1 VGISRTTLH
10 PPVVETP
17 VHHTML
23 AGALAAR
30 VETKVGAIAPQ
41 IAGGAS
47 IEIPLSTVSR
57 VGTFDALI
65 RLRFG
70 IPGNSVDVQLIVDS
84 GNDTLILPSF
94 DAIRA
99 LPNFAAEYTILSE
112 SIREPYGCPAKLL
125 RGPIVIPTPAG
136 DFRIENCSFFACTGP
151 NSAQRITYNF
161 GTGWICQWEN
171 FTDKHGKAFTV
182 LPPLRIGAKPY
193 RYVEF
198 DYAPAPAVMTGGDE
212 LKFAGGSIM
221 TLTNDP
227 PAGYQMFDIIRGPD
241 AWWMSVKV
249 RSLTIGQK
257 RTGWPGTGTSYPM
270 AMVDTGGGPVLLSD
284 PDGLLYPTVWPEQV
298 GLPDWASASAPSLC
312 QAVKDPL
319 EIEIGDGNDW
329 FSYRIDTTSLPEPVQ
344 DLTLVLCKE
353 CSFMQGNRGMNIGGI
368 SVLFNYILIDNVLGK
383 VGFKS
388 KNLAVA

>member
-1 VGISRTTLH
+1 MLTGAVAAE
-10 PPVVETP
+10 VE
-17 VHHTML
+17 
-23 AGALAAR
+23 AKG
-30 VETKVGAIAPQ
+30 GAIALR
-41 IAGGAS
+41 IAGGTS
-47 IEIPLSTVSR
+47 IKIPLSTVSR

-65 RLRFG
+65 SLRFG
-70 IPGNSVDVQLIVDS
+70 IPGNSVDVRLIVDS

-94 DAIRA
+94 DAIKA
-99 LPNFAAEYTILSE
+99 LPNFATEYTILSE
-112 SIREPYGCPAKLL
+112 CIQEPYRCPAKLL
-125 RGPIVIPTPAG
+125 RGPIVIPTSAG
-136 DFRIENCSFFACTGP
+136 DFRIENCSFFVCTGP
-151 NSAQRITYNF
+151 NSDQLTTYNF
-161 GTGWICQWEN
+161 GTGWISQWEN
-171 FTDKHGKAFTV
+171 FTDKFGKTFTV
-182 LPPLRIGAKPY
+182 LPPLRTGAKPY

-198 DYAPAPAVMTGGDE
+198 DYAPAAAVMTGEGE
-212 LKFAGGSIM
+212 LKVAGGSIL
-221 TLTNDP
+221 TLMNDP
-227 PAGYQMFDIIRGPD
+227 PPGYQMFDITRGSD

-298 GLPDWASASAPSLC
+298 ELPDWASASTPSLC
-312 QAVKDPL
+312 QAIKYPL
-319 EIEIGDGNDW
+319 EIEIGDGNSW
-329 FSYRIDTTSLPEPVQ
+329 FSYRIDTTSLPAPVQ
-344 DLTLVLCKE
+344 DLTLVLCKD